1 MQIKLTNTPK
11 LMKAIYTLVLGCFCV
26 GVTLAQSDIASV
38 EYFFDVDPGIG
49 NGTVVDINPDVE
61 LLNQNFSIS
70 TTGLSQGS
78 HRLFMRVVNS
88 DGDTSLYVNKTFLIA
103 DVPVTNLV
111 DITDAEYFFDVDPGI
126 GSGTNLDITDI
137 ANLDENLLISTSSLS
152 VGTHRLFIRV
162 KNANNLWSMYT
173 NKTFRISD
181 VPAKNNADIVEA
193 EYYFNTDPGIGSAT
207 NIDFTDVSN
216 LDENFLIAT
225 SSLPIGTHRLFIRVK
240 NANSHW
246 SMYAN
251 KTFRVSDVPNTNN
264 ADIVEVEYY
273 FNTDPGFGLG
283 TAIDVADIDTLDE
296 DLLISTSGLPVGTHR
311 LFLRVK
317 NSNNLWSIYSNK
329 VFRVS
334 DVPFTNNATI
344 VAAEY
349 FIDVDPGFGNGTAV
363 DISGDDINEDFV
375 AATTTNLA
383 QGDHFLYIR
392 VLNADNTWSLYTRES
407 FEVDG
412 TLNLNSEVLA
422 NIKLFPNPTNDILN
436 ISMPASNQITKA
448 VIYDTN
454 GREVFRQESHLE
466 NINLANFQN
475 GIYLLQ
481 LETEKGTIS
490 KKIIKN

>member
-1 MQIKLTNTPK
+1 
-11 LMKAIYTLVLGCFCV
+11 MKALYTFLIGCFCV

-49 NGTVVDINPDVE
+49 NGTVIDINPDVE

-70 TTGLSQGS
+70 TASLSQGS

-88 DGDTSLYVNKTFLIA
+88 DGDTSFYVNKTFLIA
-103 DVPVTNLV
+103 DVPETNSA

-126 GSGTNLDITDI
+126 GSGTNIDITDI

-162 KNANNLWSMYT
+162 KNANNFWSMYT
-173 NKTFRISD
+173 NKTFRVSD
-181 VPAKNNADIVEA
+181 VPATNNADIVEA

-207 NIDFTDVSN
+207 SIDVTDVSN

-225 SSLPIGTHRLFIRVK
+225 ASLPIGTHRLFIRVK
-240 NANSHW
+240 NANNLW

-251 KTFRVSDVPNTNN
+251 KTFRVSDVPDTNN
-264 ADIVEVEYY
+264 ADIVEAEYY

-283 TAIDVADIDTLDE
+283 TSIDVADIDTLDE
-296 DLLISTSGLPVGTHR
+296 DLLITTSGLPVGTHR

-317 NSNNLWSIYSNK
+317 NSNNLWSIYTNK

-349 FIDVDPGFGNGTAV
+349 FIDVDPGFGNGIAIEV
-363 DISGDDINEDFV
+363 SGDALDENIIASTSNS
-375 AATTTNLA
+375 LA

-392 VLNADNTWSLYTRES
+392 VLNADDTWSLYAREL

-412 TLNLNSEVLA
+412 TLNLNSEELA
-422 NIKLFPNPTNDILN
+422 SIKMYPNPTNDILN
-436 ISMPASNQITKA
+436 ISIPAGNQITKA
-448 VIYDTN
+448 VIYDIN
-454 GREVFRQESHLE
+454 GREVFRQEQHLE
-466 NINLANFQN
+466 TIHMANFQN
-475 GIYLLQ
+475 GVYLLQ
-481 LETEKGTIS
+481 LETVKGAIS